1 MNAVGVHEKRQVF
14 TGRSDEN
21 GNKWRAALKVTVE
34 MGAVSRHKQ
43 DLNKA
48 RLETGGLRHEPTVR
62 LNNLWTQFKC
72 ICDRGLGLR

>member
-1 MNAVGVHEKRQVF
+1 MNAAGVPEKRQVF

-43 DLNKA
+43 D
-48 RLETGGLRHEPTVR
+48 
-62 LNNLWTQFKC
+62 
-72 ICDRGLGLR
+72 